1 MLTFT
6 LNGEPAQPNYLVP
19 VDEGQPLI
27 NLELVWE
34 VEDNPGTKVSLMPAP
49 GGVPTVET
57 LPVPLSPEPG
67 ETLASLQVTNIAG
80 EQLMRSITITT
91 YDPTPESP
99 TIVVNTG
106 DAVDVEESADAGGG
120 ANGANNDAV
129 RIPVPGRPGTVSPQ
143 ELPPQFK

>member
-34 VEDNPGTKVSLMPAP
+34 VEDNPGTKVILMPAP
-49 GGVPTVET
+49 GDVPTVGT

-67 ETLASLQVTNIAG
+67 ETLVSLQVTNIAG
-80 EQLMRSITITT
+80 EQLMCSITITT
-91 YDPTPESP
+91 Y
-99 TIVVNTG
+99 
-106 DAVDVEESADAGGG
+106 
-120 ANGANNDAV
+120 GANNDAV

-143 ELPPQFK
+143 ELPPQFE